1 MPAHFLPAKVE
12 LTAAEREDVRPF
24 FFTSSFRA
32 PKEYFRR
39 ACDFP
44 LAGVFDHITNRKVL
58 PRAPNLMR
66 ETNGI

>member
-1 MPAHFLPAKVE
+1 MPAHFCRRQVE

-24 FFTSSFRA
+24 FVRSSLRA

-44 LAGVFDHITNRKVL
+44 LAGCVRPRQQVKDL
-58 PRAPNLMR
+58 PQAPNLMR
-66 ETNGI
+66 ETDVI